1 MFDAN
6 AAHIKEGEKFFA
18 EVHAV
23 DAQLTTMGVKC
34 GDIVLC
40 EHVTKS
46 EGSLRD
52 NLISKIY
59 TGKDSAPLNWHYDI
73 HSEDW
78 SWMVYSGDPN
88 GNGFINDKY
97 KQKALDF
104 LGGEWGATND

>member
-18 EVHAV
+18 EIHAV

-46 EGSLRD
+46 GGSPRD
-52 NLISKIY
+52 NLTSRVY
-59 TGKDSAPLNWHYDI
+59 VSNSAEPVNWHYDVK
-73 HSEDW
+73 SEDW
-78 SWMVYSGDPN
+78 SWMVYSGRPN

-97 KQKALDF
+97 KKKALEF
-104 LGGEWGATND
+104 LGGE